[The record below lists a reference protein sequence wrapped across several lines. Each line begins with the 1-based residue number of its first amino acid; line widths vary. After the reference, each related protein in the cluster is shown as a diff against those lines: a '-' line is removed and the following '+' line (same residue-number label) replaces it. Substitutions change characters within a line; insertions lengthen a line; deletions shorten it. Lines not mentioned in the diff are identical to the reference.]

1 MNFYAD
7 AGQDQFVGNLLKFKK
22 DGYCVD
28 IGSCHSAICNNTF
41 VFQALGWTSVSVE
54 LDDKWNDSYSNRSQ
68 GTHYNEDALTI
79 DYEKAF
85 EENEFPTTIDYLS
98 LDVDEISL
106 DVLKI
111 LPLDKYRFKVITIE
125 HDAYLFGDTYR
136 AAQREVL
143 EEKGYRLVCA
153 NVLVPQPNHEGYDG
167 KSPCPFEDWWVHPDE
182 FDAELLDTIQS
193 DGAHPGNII
202 LQLRDINS

>member
-1 MNFYAD
+1 MNFYSD

-136 AAQREVL
+136 SAQREVL

-182 FDAELLDTIQS
+182 FDTELLDTIQS
-193 DGAHPGNII
+193 DGSHPGNII